1 MECPPPTLK
10 SETKKGDNTCYVLT
24 TEQKN
29 GSSFKKKLFYKKRFY
44 LKFWILFQRNK
55 IWRIIS
61 FLVVRKLMKLSF
73 IFFELLCLDKIGVI
87 RVISE

>member
-29 GSSFKKKLFYKKRFY
+29 GSSFNKKLIYKKTILHKILNFILKEQNLENYFVFSRSKINEVVIY
-44 LKFWILFQRNK
+44 LFRTPLF
-55 IWRIIS
+55 
-61 FLVVRKLMKLSF
+61 
-73 IFFELLCLDKIGVI
+73 G
-87 RVISE
+87 